1 MDYVKITL
9 KANIDEDFVFDT
21 IFALLADDGFE
32 SFDNEGGERHAFC
45 PVNLYDKACLDS
57 LTERL
62 PIDGLRIEYSEE
74 LIKDRDWNETWES
87 ENFTPIS
94 VDGRVSIHAPGQD
107 CGEPEY
113 DIVIE
118 PRMSFGTGHH
128 ATTCMMLSFLLQE
141 NLKGKKV
148 VDMGCGTAVLSILA
162 SKRGADSV
170 LAVDIDEWAYR
181 NAIDNVKLNGCDNVS
196 VALGSDNLLTD
207 NDFDIVL
214 ANINRNILLGG
225 MEAYASSLK
234 KGGMLFLSGFLE
246 GDVEVLTECAAE
258 HGLSLAEVKKN
269 GEWRALKLIKN

>member
-1 MDYVKITL
+1 MDYIKISL
-9 KANIDEDFVFDT
+9 KANIDEDFVFDA

-32 SFDNEGGERHAFC
+32 SFDNEGGERHAYC

-62 PIDGLRIEYSEE
+62 PIDELRIEYSEE
-74 LIKDRDWNETWES
+74 LIKDRDWNEQWES
-87 ENFTPIS
+87 ENFTPIN
-94 VDGRVSIHAPGQD
+94 VDGRVLIHAPGQD
-107 CGEPEY
+107 CGDVEH
-113 DIVIE
+113 DIVID

-128 ATTCMMLSFLLQE
+128 ATTCMMLSFLLE
-141 NLKGKKV
+141 NEVKGRKV
-148 VDMGCGTAVLSILA
+148 ADMGCGTAVLSILA

-181 NAIDNVKLNGCDNVS
+181 NAIDNVKLNGCGNVS

-207 NDFDIVL
+207 RQFDIVL

-225 MEAYASSLK
+225 MEAYALSLK

-246 GDVEVLTECAAE
+246 GDVEVLTECAAK
-258 HGLSLAEVKKN
+258 HGLSLAEVKEN
-269 GEWRALKLIKN
+269 DEWRALKLIKN

>member
-1 MDYVKITL
+1 MDYIKITL
-9 KANIDEDFVFDT
+9 KTNIKEDFVLDT
-21 IFALLADDGFE
+21 ISALLAEDGFE
-32 SFDNEGGERHAFC
+32 SFDNEGGEYHAYC
-45 PVNLYDKACLDS
+45 PVDSYDKASVDS
-57 LTERL
+57 LAERL
-62 PIDGLRIEYSEE
+62 PMDGLRIEYSEE
-74 LIKDRDWNETWES
+74 LIKDRDWNEQWES

-107 CGEPEY
+107 CGGAEY

-128 ATTCMMLSFLLQE
+128 ATTCMMLSLLLE
-141 NLKGKKV
+141 NEVKGRKV
-148 VDMGCGTAVLSILA
+148 ADVGCGTAVLSILA

-181 NAIDNVKLNGCDNVS
+181 NAIDNVKLNGCDNIS

-234 KGGMLFLSGFLE
+234 KGGILFLSGFLE
-246 GDVEVLTECAAE
+246 GDVDVLVQCAAK
-258 HGLSLAEVKKN
+258 HGLSLAEVKEN
-269 GEWRALKLIKN
+269 GEWRALKLIKR

>member
-1 MDYVKITL
+1 MDYIKITL
-9 KANIDEDFVFDT
+9 KTNIKEDFVLDT
-21 IFALLADDGFE
+21 ISALLAEDGFE
-32 SFDNEGGERHAFC
+32 SFDNEGGEYHAYC
-45 PVNLYDKACLDS
+45 PVDSYDKASVDS
-57 LTERL
+57 LAERL
-62 PIDGLRIEYSEE
+62 PMDGLRIEYSEE

-128 ATTCMMLSFLLQE
+128 ATTCMMLSLLLE
-141 NLKGKKV
+141 NEVKGRKV
-148 VDMGCGTAVLSILA
+148 ADVGCGTAVLSILA

-181 NAIDNVKLNGCDNVS
+181 NAIDNVKLNGCDNIS

-234 KGGMLFLSGFLE
+234 KGGILFLSGFLE
-246 GDVEVLTECAAE
+246 GDVDVLVQCAAK
-258 HGLSLAEVKKN
+258 HGLSLAEVKEN
-269 GEWRALKLIKN
+269 GEWRALKLIKR

>member
-1 MDYVKITL
+1 M
-9 KANIDEDFVFDT
+9 
-21 IFALLADDGFE
+21 
-32 SFDNEGGERHAFC
+32 
-45 PVNLYDKACLDS
+45 
-57 LTERL
+57 
-62 PIDGLRIEYSEE
+62 
-74 LIKDRDWNETWES
+74 
-87 ENFTPIS
+87 
-94 VDGRVSIHAPGQD
+94 SIHAPGQD

-141 NLKGKKV
+141 NLEGKRV

-196 VALGSDNLLTD
+196 VALGSDNLLAD
-207 NDFDIVL
+207 RQFDIVL

-225 MEAYASSLK
+225 MAAYASCLNEN
-234 KGGMLFLSGFLE
+234 GMLFLSGFLE
-246 GDVEVLTECAAE
+246 GDVEVLTECAAK
-258 HGLSLAEVKKN
+258 HGLSLAETKEN
-269 GEWRALKLIKN
+269 GEWRALKLIKR